1 MVTCTFL
8 LFVLIVEDR
17 WFFTS
22 VLELVNSFN
31 LGTVNPVVSGI
42 LTFISL
48 KASCLHFP
56 ALRMKLSFNLMT
68 SLRGLGPVLCHLLN
82 LRFEDTLSQN

>member
-1 MVTCTFL
+1 MYISLVCDYCRGSL
-8 LFVLIVEDR
+8 V
-17 WFFTS
+17 FTS
-22 VLELVNSFN
+22 VLKLVNSFN

-56 ALRMKLSFNLMT
+56 VLRME
-68 SLRGLGPVLCHLLN
+68 V
-82 LRFEDTLSQN
+82 TL

>member
-8 LFVLIVEDR
+8 LFVIIVEDR

-22 VLELVNSFN
+22 VLKLVNSFN

-56 ALRMKLSFNLMT
+56 ALRMKLFFNLMT
-68 SLRGLGPVLCHLLN
+68 SLRGLGTIL
-82 LRFEDTLSQN
+82 